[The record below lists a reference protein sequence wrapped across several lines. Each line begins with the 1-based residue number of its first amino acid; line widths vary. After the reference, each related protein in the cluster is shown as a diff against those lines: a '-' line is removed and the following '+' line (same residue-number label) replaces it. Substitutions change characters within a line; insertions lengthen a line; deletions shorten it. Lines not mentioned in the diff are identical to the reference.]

1 VFTPSSALSTQAL
14 SRTQAQLRGQ
24 ALLPILTSEE
34 AAARDRA
41 AIDAGVPSRAL
52 MQRAGAATAAEI
64 ALRFGERLHAGALIL
79 AGPGNNGGDGWVIAR
94 ALAAAGVRVRVC
106 EPVPAR
112 TDDARAERALAL
124 PSVEMVEVTV
134 ASLASDDIYRGE
146 GVVVDALL
154 GTGASG
160 PPRAPI
166 VSAMAGIRAMRR
178 RNATIVAVDIPTGV
192 DATTGQTHQPPR
204 ADVTFTYGTLKRGHV
219 LARAACGRVIV
230 LDIGLPVSDPPD
242 DDSVLAVTGRFVAAH
257 VPRIAPDAHKGTRKK
272 IAIVGGGAG
281 MSGAAILAAR
291 SAWRSGVGMVKLVV
305 ASDALD
311 SIRSA
316 EPQSLTA
323 PWPASA
329 ADVKRDITGWA
340 DAVVIGPGLGPGRQA
355 REIVERVCAD
365 FPGPLVLDADALNAF
380 SGDVQG
386 LARAIGS
393 RPAVL
398 TPHPMEF
405 ARLTGRPVDEVLAQ
419 RFDIARA
426 LARNTA
432 AVVLLKGQPTIVTTP
447 GGQRLVSATGTPL
460 LAAAGSGDVLSGM
473 IATLLAQTGDPATAA
488 ACSAWVHGR
497 AAWLAQRGG
506 ADARGFTL
514 DDVLAHLA
522 RAWSVHP
529 RPARYPVL
537 LELPDLARR

>member
-1 VFTPSSALSTQAL
+1 
-14 SRTQAQLRGQ
+14 
-24 ALLPILTSEE
+24 
-34 AAARDRA
+34 
-41 AIDAGVPSRAL
+41 

-64 ALRFGERLHAGALIL
+64 ALRFGERLSAGALVL

-94 ALAAAGVRVRVC
+94 ALAMAGVRVRVC
-106 EPVPAR
+106 EPVAAR

-124 PSVEMVEVTV
+124 ASVEVVETT
-134 ASLASDDIYRGE
+134 AESLASEDIYRGE
-146 GVVVDALL
+146 GVVIDALL

-160 PPRAPI
+160 PPREPLA
-166 VSAMAGIRAMRR
+166 SAVAGLRAMRR
-178 RNATIVAVDIPTGV
+178 RNAAIVAVDIPTGV
-192 DATTGQTHQPPR
+192 DASTGAAHRPAR
-204 ADVTFTYGTLKRGHV
+204 ADVTFTYGTLKRGHL
-219 LARAACGRVIV
+219 LARAACGRVVV
-230 LDIGLPVSDPPD
+230 LDIGLPSSDAPV
-242 DDSVLAVTGRFVAAH
+242 DDSALVVTGRFVAGH
-257 VPRIAPDAHKGTRKK
+257 VPRIAPDAHKGTRRK

-305 ASDALD
+305 ARDALD
-311 SIRSA
+311 SIRAA

-323 PWPASA
+323 AWPESA
-329 ADVKRDITGWA
+329 ADVKRDIAGWA
-340 DAVVIGPGLGPGRQA
+340 DAVVIGPGLGAGRQA
-355 REIVERVCAD
+355 RDIVERICAD
-365 FPGPLVLDADALNAF
+365 FAGPLVLDADALNAF
-380 SGDVQG
+380 SGDMQG
-386 LARAIGS
+386 LARAIGA

-398 TPHPMEF
+398 TPHPAEF
-405 ARLTGRPVDEVLAQ
+405 ARLTGRAVDDVLGK
-419 RFDIARA
+419 RFDIARS
-426 LARNTA
+426 LARYTG
-432 AVVLLKGQPTIVTTP
+432 AVVLLKGQPTIVTAP
-447 GGQRLVSATGTPL
+447 DGQRLVSATGTPL

-497 AAWLAQRGG
+497 AAWLAQRGS

-522 RAWSVHP
+522 RAWSVRS